1 MEATISHIRRVLF
14 FMGSSAFGVSEN
26 GNYVDCSGQMKR
38 AKSRGATDLLYSVTI
53 SYKRL
58 ISARIRN
65 VGGNG
70 RSIPSEPSMGH
81 HTRQRVA
88 SRKEQEFLG
97 ILAPTRAANCASVP
111 STGRYCPTCAS
122 ASIPS
127 PDAHLQ
133 LISGHKTK
141 RSLEVY
147 QHLSLQAVESAYQ
160 EAVHSL
166 NI

>member
-81 HTRQRVA
+81 HTRQRKLLIADVWLKCWTIA
-88 SRKEQEFLG
+88 TSRSPPRLFVF
-97 ILAPTRAANCASVP
+97 RF
-111 STGRYCPTCAS
+111 
-122 ASIPS
+122 PS
-127 PDAHLQ
+127 PTPM
-133 LISGHKTK
+133 S
-141 RSLEVY
+141 
-147 QHLSLQAVESAYQ
+147 
-160 EAVHSL
+160 
-166 NI
+166 